1 MIVTHIIGI
10 VVVVIIMEISCIDVD
25 VDVEVVIIIINVVVV
40 IIINGIIIKA
50 VGAPSR
56 SWMGFGQPS
65 FWTIWRATGVDDRV
79 IFARD
84 GRSRYKTSGFG
95 SSSGSGRC
103 DRGLDVLVGTF
114 AWICHMVVIE
124 DIGETGRYGK

>member
-10 VVVVIIMEISCIDVD
+10 VVVIIMGISCID
-25 VDVEVVIIIINVVVV
+25 VDVEVVIIVINVVVV
-40 IIINGIIIKA
+40 VVIINGIIIKA

-103 DRGLDVLVGTF
+103 DRGLDVLIGTF
-114 AWICHMVVIE
+114 AWICNMVVIE